1 MEAPRLLPRGR
12 LRGVLEQVFRLR
24 DDLVP
29 VVGGVTGG
37 LLVPGAHDAD
47 GGATCGDP
55 GFELRGGVVDEHVAC
70 EDGFVGEVNDVVAG
84 GVGVLFEPE
93 GAFVRPRGASVVG
106 GGDEDDASEL
116 AQALNARDGV
126 GVGGERPSE
135 SWFGQDVLGDGPE
148 VAEGFAQVEGAD
160 VFRVELLAGPVVDFV
175 EQGANEVSDDTVDVE
190 ADERLIAGVIHG
202 GLGSGRDSLLADRNT
217 VSQS

>member
-1 MEAPRLLPRGR
+1 MSCERSRGA
-12 LRGVLEQVFRLR
+12 LEQVLRLR

-29 VVGGVTGG
+29 AVGGVTGG
-37 LLVPGAHDAD
+37 LLVPGAHDAN

-55 GFELRGGVVDEHVAC
+55 GFELCGGVVDEHVAC

-93 GAFVRPRGASVVG
+93 GAFVGPCRASVIG

-116 AQALNARDGV
+116 AQALYARDGV

-135 SWFGQDVLGDGPE
+135 SWFGQDVLGNGPE
-148 VAEGFAQVEGAD
+148 VAEGFAQVEGVD
-160 VFRVELLAGPVVDFV
+160 ELRVELLAGPVVDFV

-190 ADERLIAGVIHG
+190 ADEGLIAGMIHG
-202 GLGSGRDSLLADRNT
+202 DWGASETRF
-217 VSQS
+217 